1 MANDWINHV
10 KHYAATHGI
19 TYGEA
24 MKKAKASYTKSP
36 RKMKGGQT
44 LRDWGLQQYN
54 THVPED
60 YHTGVESLG
69 RAALSQMGFGLKK
82 RKPRKMKGGQTLRD
96 WGLQQYDDIVP
107 EPYRQGVES
116 LGRAAASQMGFGL
129 KKRKPRKI
137 GGDIWGD
144 IGRAF
149 QPVRDVIKPA
159 RNIGRQLIQREIDT
173 AKAIATD
180 PRTKALAKQV
190 AHQILQSGV
199 DSAGPAAAAAAAASG
214 NPELAPAAAILGR
227 QLALQAQPYGD
238 KYIDGLG
245 LRKRRVRKGRALA
258 PAGYY

>member
-10 KHYAATHGI
+10 KKYAATHGI

-24 MKKAKASYTKSP
+24 LKKAKASYTKSP

-54 THVPED
+54 EKVPED
-60 YHTGVESLG
+60 YHAGIESLG
-69 RAALSQMGFGLKK
+69 RAAFKQMGFGLKK
-82 RKPRKMKGGQTLRD
+82 RKPRKMKGGQTLKD
-96 WGLQQYDDIVP
+96 WGLQQYNDYVP
-107 EPYRQGVES
+107 DAYRPGVES
-116 LGRAAASQMGFGL
+116 LGRAAFKQMGFG
-129 KKRKPRKI
+129 I
-137 GGDIWGD
+137 FDD

-149 QPVRDVIKPA
+149 QPVRDVIRPV
-159 RNIGRQLIQREIDT
+159 RNIGRRLIQREVDT
-173 AKAIATD
+173 AKALATD

-190 AHQILQSGV
+190 AKQILQTGV

-214 NPELAPAAAILGR
+214 NPELAPAAAFLGR

-238 KYIDGLG
+238 SYIDGLG
-245 LRKRRVRKGRALA
+245 LRKRRTRKGRALA